1 MDELLLK
8 YDKLIYMMAN
18 KYKNYASIDDLYQAG
33 CIGLKEA
40 LTHYDKSKG
49 SDLTS
54 YICLYI
60 KGEMLKEVSN
70 SREIRVGYD
79 VYNFSKKV
87 KEARDY
93 LTQEFGRE
101 ATTYEVAYYMNENI
115 EKIEMVDRVSMP
127 VYHLDDRNE
136 DNLSLYDKV
145 SYVEKAYDTDILDL
159 KSACDKLNLYEKS
172 LINNRY
178 YLDKTQQEVAESLGI
193 SQVKVSREE
202 KKILEKLRVSLT
214 SN

>member
-1 MDELLLK
+1 M
-8 YDKLIYMMAN
+8 
-18 KYKNYASIDDLYQAG
+18 
-33 CIGLKEA
+33 
-40 LTHYDKSKG
+40 
-49 SDLTS
+49 
-54 YICLYI
+54 
-60 KGEMLKEVSN
+60 V
-70 SREIRVGYD
+70 
-79 VYNFSKKV
+79 
-87 KEARDY
+87 
-93 LTQEFGRE
+93 
-101 ATTYEVAYYMNENI
+101 
-115 EKIEMVDRVSMP
+115 MVDRVSMP

-159 KSACDKLNLYEKS
+159 KSACDKFNSYEKS

-178 YLDKTQQEVAESLGI
+178 YLDKTQQEVAETLGI

>member
-1 MDELLLK
+1 
-8 YDKLIYMMAN
+8 
-18 KYKNYASIDDLYQAG
+18 
-33 CIGLKEA
+33 
-40 LTHYDKSKG
+40 
-49 SDLTS
+49 
-54 YICLYI
+54 
-60 KGEMLKEVSN
+60 
-70 SREIRVGYD
+70 
-79 VYNFSKKV
+79 
-87 KEARDY
+87 
-93 LTQEFGRE
+93 
-101 ATTYEVAYYMNENI
+101 
-115 EKIEMVDRVSMP
+115 MVDRVSMP

-159 KSACDKLNLYEKS
+159 KSACDKFNSYEKS

-178 YLDKTQQEVAESLGI
+178 YLDKTQQEVAETLGI

>member
-1 MDELLLK
+1 
-8 YDKLIYMMAN
+8 
-18 KYKNYASIDDLYQAG
+18 
-33 CIGLKEA
+33 
-40 LTHYDKSKG
+40 
-49 SDLTS
+49 
-54 YICLYI
+54 
-60 KGEMLKEVSN
+60 
-70 SREIRVGYD
+70 
-79 VYNFSKKV
+79 
-87 KEARDY
+87 
-93 LTQEFGRE
+93 
-101 ATTYEVAYYMNENI
+101 MNENI
-115 EKIEMVDRVSMP
+115 EKMVMVDRVSMP

-159 KSACDKLNLYEKS
+159 KSACDKLNSYEKS

-178 YLDKTQQEVAESLGI
+178 YLDKTQQEVAETLGI

>member
-40 LTHYDKSKG
+40 LTHYDESKG

-115 EKIEMVDRVSMP
+115 EKIEMIDRVSMP

-159 KSACDKLNLYEKS
+159 KSACDKLNSYEKS

-178 YLDKTQQEVAESLGI
+178 YLDKTQQEVAETLGI

-214 SN
+214 TN

>member
-33 CIGLKEA
+33 CIGLREA
-40 LTHYDKSKG
+40 LTHYDKSKE

-70 SREIRVGYD
+70 SREIRVGRD

-101 ATTYEVAYYMNENI
+101 ATTYEVAYYMNESI
-115 EKIEMVDRVSMP
+115 EKIEMVDRASRP
-127 VYHLDDRNE
+127 VYHLDDNTF
-136 DNLSLYDKV
+136 DNLSLYDRV

-159 KSACDKLNLYEKS
+159 KSACDKLNSYEKS

-202 KKILEKLRVSLT
+202 KKILEKLRCNLS
-214 SN
+214 

>member
-40 LTHYDKSKG
+40 LTHYDKSKE

-70 SREIRVGYD
+70 SREIRVGRD

-101 ATTYEVAYYMNENI
+101 ATTYEVAYYMNEGI
-115 EKIEMVDRVSMP
+115 EKIETVDRVSRP
-127 VYHLDDRNE
+127 VYHLDDNTF
-136 DNLSLYDKV
+136 DNISLYDRV

-159 KSACDKLNLYEKS
+159 KSACDKLNSYEKK

-202 KKILEKLRVSLT
+202 KKILEKLRSSLT
-214 SN
+214 TN

>member
-1 MDELLLK
+1 
-8 YDKLIYMMAN
+8 
-18 KYKNYASIDDLYQAG
+18 
-33 CIGLKEA
+33 
-40 LTHYDKSKG
+40 
-49 SDLTS
+49 
-54 YICLYI
+54 
-60 KGEMLKEVSN
+60 
-70 SREIRVGYD
+70 
-79 VYNFSKKV
+79 
-87 KEARDY
+87 
-93 LTQEFGRE
+93 
-101 ATTYEVAYYMNENI
+101 
-115 EKIEMVDRVSMP
+115 MVDRVSMP

-159 KSACDKLNLYEKS
+159 KSACDKFNSYEKS

>member
-40 LTHYDKSKG
+40 LTHYDKSKE

-70 SREIRVGYD
+70 SREIRVGRD

-115 EKIEMVDRVSMP
+115 EKIEMVDRVSRP
-127 VYHLDDRNE
+127 VYHLDDNTF
-136 DNLSLYDKV
+136 DNLSLYDRV

-159 KSACDKLNLYEKS
+159 KSACDKLNSYEKS

-178 YLDKTQQEVAESLGI
+178 YLDKTQQEVAESLGV

-202 KKILEKLRVSLT
+202 KKILEKLRCTLT
-214 SN
+214 ET

>member
-40 LTHYDKSKG
+40 LTHYDKSKE

-70 SREIRVGYD
+70 SREIRVGRD

-101 ATTYEVAYYMNENI
+101 ATTYEVAYYMNESI
-115 EKIEMVDRVSMP
+115 EKIEMVDRVSGP
-127 VYHLDDRNE
+127 VYHLDDNTF
-136 DNLSLYDKV
+136 DNLSLYDRV

-159 KSACDKLNLYEKS
+159 KSACDKLNSYEKS

>member
-40 LTHYDKSKG
+40 LIHYNKNKE

-70 SREIRVGYD
+70 SREIRVGRD

-101 ATTYEVAYYMNENI
+101 ATTYEVAYYMNEGI
-115 EKIEMVDRVSMP
+115 EKIEMVDRVSRP
-127 VYHLDDRNE
+127 VYHLDDNTF
-136 DNLSLYDKV
+136 DNISLYDRV

-159 KSACDKLNLYEKS
+159 KSACDKLNSYEKN

-202 KKILEKLRVSLT
+202 KKILEKLRSSLT
-214 SN
+214 TN

>member
-1 MDELLLK
+1 
-8 YDKLIYMMAN
+8 
-18 KYKNYASIDDLYQAG
+18 
-33 CIGLKEA
+33 
-40 LTHYDKSKG
+40 
-49 SDLTS
+49 
-54 YICLYI
+54 
-60 KGEMLKEVSN
+60 
-70 SREIRVGYD
+70 
-79 VYNFSKKV
+79 
-87 KEARDY
+87 
-93 LTQEFGRE
+93 
-101 ATTYEVAYYMNENI
+101 MNENI
-115 EKIEMVDRVSMP
+115 EKIEMVARVSMP

-145 SYVEKAYDTDILDL
+145 SYVEKAFDTDILDL
-159 KSACDKLNLYEKS
+159 KSACDKLNSYERS

>member
-1 MDELLLK
+1 
-8 YDKLIYMMAN
+8 
-18 KYKNYASIDDLYQAG
+18 
-33 CIGLKEA
+33 
-40 LTHYDKSKG
+40 
-49 SDLTS
+49 
-54 YICLYI
+54 
-60 KGEMLKEVSN
+60 
-70 SREIRVGYD
+70 
-79 VYNFSKKV
+79 
-87 KEARDY
+87 
-93 LTQEFGRE
+93 
-101 ATTYEVAYYMNENI
+101 MNENI

-159 KSACDKLNLYEKS
+159 KSACDKLNSYEKN

-178 YLDKTQQEVAESLGI
+178 YLDKTQQEVAETLGI
-193 SQVKVSREE
+193 SQVKVSRVE

>member
-1 MDELLLK
+1 
-8 YDKLIYMMAN
+8 MM
-18 KYKNYASIDDLYQAG
+18 
-33 CIGLKEA
+33 
-40 LTHYDKSKG
+40 KSKG

-127 VYHLDDRNE
+127 VYHLDDSNE

-145 SYVEKAYDTDILDL
+145 SYVEK
-159 KSACDKLNLYEKS
+159 S
-172 LINNRY
+172 L
-178 YLDKTQQEVAESLGI
+178 
-193 SQVKVSREE
+193 
-202 KKILEKLRVSLT
+202 
-214 SN
+214 

>member
-1 MDELLLK
+1 
-8 YDKLIYMMAN
+8 
-18 KYKNYASIDDLYQAG
+18 
-33 CIGLKEA
+33 
-40 LTHYDKSKG
+40 
-49 SDLTS
+49 
-54 YICLYI
+54 
-60 KGEMLKEVSN
+60 
-70 SREIRVGYD
+70 
-79 VYNFSKKV
+79 
-87 KEARDY
+87 
-93 LTQEFGRE
+93 
-101 ATTYEVAYYMNENI
+101 MNENI
-115 EKIEMVDRVSMP
+115 EKIEMADRASMP

-159 KSACDKLNLYEKS
+159 KSACDKLNSYEKS

-214 SN
+214 TN

>member
-33 CIGLKEA
+33 CVGLKEA
-40 LTHYDKSKG
+40 LTHYDESKG

-60 KGEMLKEVSN
+60 KEVSN

-101 ATTYEVAYYMNENI
+101 ATTYEVAYFMNENI
-115 EKIEMVDRVSMP
+115 EKIEMVARVSMP

-145 SYVEKAYDTDILDL
+145 SYVEKAFDTDILDL
-159 KSACDKLNLYEKS
+159 KSACDKLNSYEKS

-214 SN
+214 TN

>member
-40 LTHYDKSKG
+40 LTHYDKSKE

-70 SREIRVGYD
+70 SREIRVGRD

-101 ATTYEVAYYMNENI
+101 ATTYEVAYYMNESI
-115 EKIEMVDRVSMP
+115 EKIEMVDRVSRP
-127 VYHLDDRNE
+127 VYHLDDNTF
-136 DNLSLYDKV
+136 DNLSLYDRV

-159 KSACDKLNLYEKS
+159 KSACDKLNSYEKS

-214 SN
+214 TN

>member
-1 MDELLLK
+1 
-8 YDKLIYMMAN
+8 
-18 KYKNYASIDDLYQAG
+18 
-33 CIGLKEA
+33 
-40 LTHYDKSKG
+40 
-49 SDLTS
+49 
-54 YICLYI
+54 
-60 KGEMLKEVSN
+60 
-70 SREIRVGYD
+70 
-79 VYNFSKKV
+79 
-87 KEARDY
+87 
-93 LTQEFGRE
+93 
-101 ATTYEVAYYMNENI
+101 
-115 EKIEMVDRVSMP
+115 MP

-159 KSACDKLNLYEKS
+159 KSACDKFNSYEKS

-178 YLDKTQQEVAESLGI
+178 YLDKTQQEVAETLGI

>member
-1 MDELLLK
+1 
-8 YDKLIYMMAN
+8 MA
-18 KYKNYASIDDLYQAG
+18 
-33 CIGLKEA
+33 
-40 LTHYDKSKG
+40 
-49 SDLTS
+49 
-54 YICLYI
+54 
-60 KGEMLKEVSN
+60 
-70 SREIRVGYD
+70 
-79 VYNFSKKV
+79 
-87 KEARDY
+87 
-93 LTQEFGRE
+93 
-101 ATTYEVAYYMNENI
+101 
-115 EKIEMVDRVSMP
+115 DRVSMP

-159 KSACDKLNLYEKS
+159 KSACDKLNSYEKS

-178 YLDKTQQEVAESLGI
+178 YLDKTQQEEAETLGI

>member
-40 LTHYDKSKG
+40 LTHYDKSKE

-70 SREIRVGYD
+70 SREIRVGRD

-127 VYHLDDRNE
+127 VYYLDDRNE

-145 SYVEKAYDTDILDL
+145 SYVEKAFDTDILDL
-159 KSACDKLNLYEKS
+159 KSACDKLNSYEKS

>member
-1 MDELLLK
+1 
-8 YDKLIYMMAN
+8 
-18 KYKNYASIDDLYQAG
+18 
-33 CIGLKEA
+33 
-40 LTHYDKSKG
+40 
-49 SDLTS
+49 
-54 YICLYI
+54 
-60 KGEMLKEVSN
+60 MLKEVSN

-115 EKIEMVDRVSMP
+115 EKIEMIDRVSMP

-159 KSACDKLNLYEKS
+159 KSACDKLNSYEKS

-214 SN
+214 TN

>member
-60 KGEMLKEVSN
+60 KGEMLKEVGN

-79 VYNFSKKV
+79 VYNFS
-87 KEARDY
+87 
-93 LTQEFGRE
+93 FF
-101 ATTYEVAYYMNENI
+101 
-115 EKIEMVDRVSMP
+115 S
-127 VYHLDDRNE
+127 
-136 DNLSLYDKV
+136 NL
-145 SYVEKAYDTDILDL
+145 
-159 KSACDKLNLYEKS
+159 
-172 LINNRY
+172 
-178 YLDKTQQEVAESLGI
+178 
-193 SQVKVSREE
+193 
-202 KKILEKLRVSLT
+202 
-214 SN
+214 